1 LVAASPAIGDNR
13 YFVSLEALR
22 TDLPRKSEVP
32 GRRDEPGRLNPVIDY
47 INRNTP
53 PGMAVLLVGEARA
66 FDVEVPV
73 LYNTCFDPNV
83 FEQLME
89 PDPTREG
96 RLEKLRRHRIAYVYV
111 NWNEIARYRGPGNY
125 GYTDY
130 VTPDLIHDELVKK
143 LGLLRPVETGWNP
156 AYGELYEVV
165 GAIPR

>member
-1 LVAASPAIGDNR
+1 
-13 YFVSLEALR
+13 
-22 TDLPRKSEVP
+22 LPRKSEVP

-53 PGMAVLLVGEARA
+53 PGKAVLLVGEARA

-83 FEQLME
+83 FEQLMA
-89 PDPTREG
+89 PDPSREG
-96 RLEKLRRHRIAYVYV
+96 RFEALRRNRIAYVYV
-111 NWNEIARYRGPGNY
+111 NWNEIARYRSPGNY

-130 VTPDLIHDELVKK
+130 VTPELIHEELVQRQ
-143 LGLLRPVETGWNP
+143 GLLRPVDTGWNP